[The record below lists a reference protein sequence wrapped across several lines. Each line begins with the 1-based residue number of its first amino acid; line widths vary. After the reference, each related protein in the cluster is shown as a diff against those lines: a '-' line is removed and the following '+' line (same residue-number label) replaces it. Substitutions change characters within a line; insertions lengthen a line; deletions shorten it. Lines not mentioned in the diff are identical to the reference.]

1 MLVLH
6 GILLNSKRCA
16 VKAEVMPAVCLDREH
31 GDDTLLQETCA
42 NCREQR

>member
-1 MLVLH
+1 M
-6 GILLNSKRCA
+6 
-16 VKAEVMPAVCLDREH
+16 KAEVMPAVCLDREH